1 MVLGQLFVIVNVQ
14 DEQEKK
20 KEMTRKKVGNT
31 QDVIIGIVEDS
42 GLFIELY
49 FLQVKGREGGK
60 SYGEGYL

>member
-1 MVLGQLFVIVNVQ
+1 MLGQLFVIVNVQ

-42 GLFIELY
+42 GLFFKLH
-49 FLQVKGREGGK
+49 FLQVNGREGGK
-60 SYGEGYL
+60 SHGEGYL

>member
-1 MVLGQLFVIVNVQ
+1 MLGQLFVIVNVQ

-31 QDVIIGIVEDS
+31 QDVIIGIAEDS
-42 GLFIELY
+42 GLFFKLY
-49 FLQVKGREGGK
+49 FLQVNGREGGK

>member
-1 MVLGQLFVIVNVQ
+1 MNVQ

-20 KEMTRKKVGNT
+20 KEMIRKKVGNT

-42 GLFIELY
+42 GLFFKLY
-49 FLQVKGREGGK
+49 FLQVNGREGGK